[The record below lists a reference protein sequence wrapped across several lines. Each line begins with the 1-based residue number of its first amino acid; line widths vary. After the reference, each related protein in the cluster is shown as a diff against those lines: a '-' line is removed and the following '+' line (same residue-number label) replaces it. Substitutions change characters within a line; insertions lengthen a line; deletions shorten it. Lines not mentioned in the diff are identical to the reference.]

1 MSRGAYI
8 LADAG
13 AGEPDVLL
21 LATGSEVALCLE
33 AFEKLRAEGIKA
45 RVVSMPSWELFDD
58 QPQEYR
64 DSVLPPAVRARVS
77 VEQASTFGW
86 SKYVGDTGHSIGM
99 RSFGAS
105 APLKH
110 LQQKF
115 GFTIERVVEAAREQ
129 ISKAR
134 QRVAR

>member
-1 MSRGAYI
+1 
-8 LADAG
+8 
-13 AGEPDVLL
+13 VLL

-33 AFEKLRAEGIKA
+33 AYEKLRAEGVKA

-64 DSVLPPAVRARVS
+64 DGVLPPAVRARVS

-86 SKYVGDTGHSIGM
+86 AKYVGDMGASIGM

-105 APLKH
+105 APLKD
-110 LQQKF
+110 LQRKF
-115 GFTIERVVEAAREQ
+115 GFSVENVVEAAREQ
-129 ISKAR
+129 VRQAR
-134 QRVAR
+134 RRAER